1 VHSNVIREEYMGTNK
16 DGRLVACALW
26 SQNSKRAYLFIE
38 VYSFIFFELSALAKL
53 KELEG
58 NNTKV
63 NSKVDKGHKRGGAT
77 ALHMKASSTAMGI
90 WSLFPEAFFPART
103 FLNAFTAEINKKR
116 LYALDFSGK
125 ASLKKC
131 LLPSHKGM
139 NNGLKRW
146 HCLFLD
152 TCSPSLF

>member
-1 VHSNVIREEYMGTNK
+1 LTAHNNEIREEYMGTNK
-16 DGRLVACALW
+16 DGRLLACALW

-53 KELEG
+53 KELELEG

-90 WSLFPEAFFPART
+90 WSLFPEAFFPGK
-103 FLNAFTAEINKKR
+103 N
-116 LYALDFSGK
+116 FSE
-125 ASLKKC
+125 C
-131 LLPSHKGM
+131 F
-139 NNGLKRW
+139 
-146 HCLFLD
+146 HCRN
-152 TCSPSLF
+152 

>member
-1 VHSNVIREEYMGTNK
+1 MAGFWRVHSGHKTQRELICLL
-16 DGRLVACALW
+16 R
-26 SQNSKRAYLFIE
+26 FIQ
-38 VYSFIFFELSALAKL
+38 IFFELSALAKL

-103 FLNAFTAEINKKR
+103 FLNAFTAEINKKGSMLWTSVER
-116 LYALDFSGK
+116 QA
-125 ASLKKC
+125 
-131 LLPSHKGM
+131 
-139 NNGLKRW
+139 
-146 HCLFLD
+146 
-152 TCSPSLF
+152 

>member
-1 VHSNVIREEYMGTNK
+1 MGTNK
-16 DGRLVACALW
+16 DGRLLACALW

-38 VYSFIFFELSALAKL
+38 VYSFLFKKTKL

-90 WSLFPEAFFPART
+90 WNLFPEAFFPART
-103 FLNAFTAEINKKR
+103 FLNAFTAAINKKGSMLWTSVER
-116 LYALDFSGK
+116 QRPEKMSATI
-125 ASLKKC
+125 
-131 LLPSHKGM
+131 
-139 NNGLKRW
+139 R
-146 HCLFLD
+146 
-152 TCSPSLF
+152 